1 MTKTVLVVAAHPD
14 DEVLGCGG
22 TVAKHV
28 ASGDRVHVVFMAN
41 GVGARG
47 GKINDAVRER
57 ETATFAAAKILGTI
71 STTCLG
77 FPDNRMDSLAL
88 IDIVQP
94 FEKALDKIK
103 PEIIYTHHYGDLN
116 VDHRITHQAVMTA
129 CRAMPGSSVN
139 EILTFE
145 VMSSTEWNSPNHAQF
160 QPNLFVDTSAFLEL
174 KIKALKAYSIEMRLA
189 PHSRSIENL
198 VHLARHRGCC
208 IGVQAAEAF
217 MVMRIIR

>member
-1 MTKTVLVVAAHPD
+1 MTKSVLVVAAHPD

-22 TVAKHV
+22 TIAKHV
-28 ASGDRVHVVFMAN
+28 ACGDQVHVVFMAD

-47 GKINDAVRER
+47 GGLTDAMQER
-57 ETATFAAAKILGTI
+57 ESATLAAAKTLGTI

-94 FEKALDKIK
+94 LEEVLDKVK
-103 PEIIYTHHYGDLN
+103 PGIIYTHHYGDLN
-116 VDHRITHQAVMTA
+116 VDHRITHQAAMTA
-129 CRAMPGSSVN
+129 CRAMPASSVD

-160 QPNLFVDTSAFLEL
+160 QPNLFVDISAFLEL
-174 KIKALKAYSIEMRLA
+174 KVKAMEAYSLEMRPS
-189 PHSRSIENL
+189 PHSRSMENL
-198 VHLARHRGCC
+198 EHLARHRGC
-208 IGVQAAEAF
+208 IVGVQAAEAF